1 MWKVARRPRWI
12 AALIL
17 ALAVAAGFALL
28 SQWQLARSV
37 STGTVVDRSTETTL
51 PLETVARPQS
61 PVTTASDG
69 QLVTVSGSFVA
80 GDYLVLSKRL
90 NGGVDGFWVVGH
102 FRTEDGAGVA
112 VALGWTAS
120 KAEATSAADGLSDEA
135 VEVSGRYVADEAP
148 QETDFEHGEFSTLS
162 MAALVNLWPDADPAG
177 VYGGYIV
184 SSAPVAGLTAID
196 SPRPVV
202 EVELNWLNLFYA
214 AEWVIFAGFAIFL
227 WWRLVKDAWE
237 RTLEPEE
244 EAISGPLGDA
254 SAEARPGPRADI

>member
-177 VYGGYIV
+177 VYNGYIV
-184 SSAPVAGLTAID
+184 SSVPVAGLTARSWARSRTGGSFVRGVS
-196 SPRPVV
+196 SPPAISASIADAIVDAPLPCSISCDR
-202 EVELNWLNLFYA
+202 A
-214 AEWVIFAGFAIFL
+214 GVIFVL
-227 WWRLVKDAWE
+227 
-237 RTLEPEE
+237 
-244 EAISGPLGDA
+244 
-254 SAEARPGPRADI
+254 